1 MRNNLFLLVPT
12 SSDQSCRCLLNYLPA
27 AYHSHPH
34 TTYPKGVEKGG
45 VMELKPDQ
53 HNILAA
59 IDLSSEKILAA
70 SHQIHAHPELGYQE
84 VFASGLLAETLEA
97 FDYQVERG
105 FAGIPT
111 AFRARK
117 GGGQGPRVAFL
128 AEYDALPEVGHAC
141 GHNLIAAAAL
151 AAGIGLG
158 AVIAE
163 IQGEVWVVGTPAEE
177 TDGAKVVMVERGAFK
192 DVDAAIMVHALDGNY
207 TLAETLAMDAL
218 EVEFFGK
225 PSHAAVAPWEGL
237 NALDAL
243 ILTFNNINALRQQV
257 RPDARIHGVITDGG
271 AAPNIIPQHSAAR
284 FYLRAR
290 QRSYLN
296 EMNEKFKAC
305 VQASALA
312 TGTRFEMRNYENSFD
327 DMLNNETLANR
338 MRDYFTQALGSKPFQ
353 RSPDQFGSGDMGN
366 VSHVV
371 PAVHVLVDVAD
382 GKAISPHTAEFQ
394 AAVVTPYADAAILRA
409 GKAMAL
415 AGYDV
420 IADPNFLEA
429 IRLEFIAGL
438 GNAPGKK

>member
-1 MRNNLFLLVPT
+1 
-12 SSDQSCRCLLNYLPA
+12 
-27 AYHSHPH
+27 
-34 TTYPKGVEKGG
+34 
-45 VMELKPDQ
+45 MELNSG
-53 HNILAA
+53 HRNILAA
-59 IDLSSEKILAA
+59 IDAAADRILSV

-84 VFASGLLAETLEA
+84 VFASGLLAKTLEA
-97 FDYQVERG
+97 FDFQVERG
-105 FAGIPT
+105 FADIPT
-111 AFRARK
+111 AFRAHK
-117 GGGQGPRVAFL
+117 GIGVGPRVAFL

-141 GHNLIAAAAL
+141 GHNMIAASAL

-163 IQGEVWVVGTPAEE
+163 LQGEVWVVGTPAEE

-192 DVDAAIMVHALDGNY
+192 NVDAALMIHALDGNY

-225 PSHAAVAPWEGL
+225 PSHAAATPWNGL

-243 ILTFNNINALRQQV
+243 ILTFNNVNALRQQV
-257 RPDARIHGVITDGG
+257 RPDARLHGVITDGG

-296 EMNEKFKAC
+296 ELNEKFKAC
-305 VQASALA
+305 VQAAALA
-312 TGTRFEMRNYENSFD
+312 TGTRYEMRNYENSFD

-338 MRDYFTQALGSKPFQ
+338 MRDYFTQVLGSKPFQ

-382 GKAISPHTAEFQ
+382 GKSLSPHTTEFQ
-394 AAVVTPYADAAILRA
+394 AAVVTPYADAAILRS

-420 IADPNFLEA
+420 ITDPEFLEA
-429 IRLEFIAGL
+429 IRLEFIASL
-438 GNAPGKK
+438 GDALGKK